1 MLIIFKC
8 ERQLYFELQCRR
20 ARRDLGYHL
29 NQIPCFTS
37 DGTEA
42 QKSLVT
48 CSRSDLSDLIKGF
61 AENCGPGPVF
71 QALSGYRSCFA
82 RPRAQQTGFSRG
94 SMKMDLGRRGS
105 YTTM

>member
-37 DGTEA
+37 NGTEA

-61 AENCGPGPVF
+61 AENCGSGSCISGSFRLPFLLCSAKSTTNRVF
-71 QALSGYRSCFA
+71 SGVDEN
-82 RPRAQQTGFSRG
+82 GSR
-94 SMKMDLGRRGS
+94 
-105 YTTM
+105 